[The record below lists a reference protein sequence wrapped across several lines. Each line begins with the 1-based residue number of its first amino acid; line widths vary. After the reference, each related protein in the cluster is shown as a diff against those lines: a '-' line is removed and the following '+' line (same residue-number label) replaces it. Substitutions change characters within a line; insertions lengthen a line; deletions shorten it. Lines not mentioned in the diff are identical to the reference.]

1 MYILWNTDILYLL
14 NFLLQS
20 NLYGKRPADYA
31 ASLEMLEIFQEASE
45 GTQYVNT
52 ALSPSASLSVVR
64 VYEDANNLL
73 YFIPL
78 EFVKI
83 RLLILDVLMSF
94 LRWATVWGGMKWWC
108 FWPASCHSQSSINW
122 PNWGSYWEE
131 GWLTPFL
138 AQVVFEGLSGAETP
152 PRTSSMFP
160 TKHLGKLVAYDC
172 FLMLLFET
180 WGDPAD

>member
-1 MYILWNTDILYLL
+1 M

-52 ALSPSASLSVVR
+52 SLSPSASLSVVG
-64 VYEDANNLL
+64 VHEDANNLL

-94 LRWATVWGGMKWWC
+94 LR
-108 FWPASCHSQSSINW
+108 
-122 PNWGSYWEE
+122 
-131 GWLTPFL
+131 
-138 AQVVFEGLSGAETP
+138 
-152 PRTSSMFP
+152 
-160 TKHLGKLVAYDC
+160 
-172 FLMLLFET
+172 
-180 WGDPAD
+180 